1 MELVTRWFRGLERG
15 SLSPELCHPE
25 IEIRNWDESPVRGPY
40 HGHEG
45 LVQWWSD
52 FADVIEDARFKL
64 REVVDLEDG
73 RVLTVN
79 ELAGKFR
86 LTGIELEGAIWG
98 SIITVR
104 DGKIAGAM
112 GYATAGRAKK
122 AAGLKKPT

>member
-86 LTGIELEGAIWG
+86 LTGIELEDAIWG